1 MQMELDTKTGI
12 IQEQMEEFERLE
24 KEMRQKT
31 AELNEKDELINDHA
45 RVVKE
50 YVTEIMS
57 VKDSLENEKEATAN
71 LKQENEYFNKRI
83 QEHKKE
89 IEQLERKMDETVSQK
104 NAMEKK
110 YNEKLITNMELEAQL
125 ANLSRK
131 LEEQQKATKEKE
143 KEITEQQRHIK
154 RISEMNLPPLEELST
169 DLHGFVVSSRRYKN
183 TRSKSNIADM
193 LPSLAQTLKLEGEQ
207 AYEFPSERAEDVKE
221 VQRIVDV
228 ASEDE
233 ELSDKAD
240 SNLLSSI
247 LNIGDVKMNQGSS
260 EVKSSGD
267 QTEVRSNGPVELGN
281 VVRLCSNW
289 Y

>member
-1 MQMELDTKTGI
+1 MARKSCVTVGFLYDENKVLDENVDRCNKQIAEYEEFGKDSKSRLHAMQMELDTKTGI

-104 NAMEKK
+104 NAMEK
-110 YNEKLITNMELEAQL
+110 
-125 ANLSRK
+125 
-131 LEEQQKATKEKE
+131 
-143 KEITEQQRHIK
+143 
-154 RISEMNLPPLEELST
+154 
-169 DLHGFVVSSRRYKN
+169 
-183 TRSKSNIADM
+183 
-193 LPSLAQTLKLEGEQ
+193 SLFQH
-207 AYEFPSERAEDVKE
+207 
-221 VQRIVDV
+221 
-228 ASEDE
+228 
-233 ELSDKAD
+233 
-240 SNLLSSI
+240 
-247 LNIGDVKMNQGSS
+247 
-260 EVKSSGD
+260 
-267 QTEVRSNGPVELGN
+267 
-281 VVRLCSNW
+281 
-289 Y
+289 